1 MIIVC
6 PWGGRNERERY
17 FLQGFTVFNANERFV
32 YILSFYINKI
42 RPINRISV
50 TVLVCSDQRRRK
62 QSRAGGS
69 ILDKGTS
76 PLLPSYLMLPLAK
89 GGGNCPRCPRG
100 SGAPGS
106 ACKEMQ
112 NSVSIQKEFKEC
124 VHLFQN
130 NPQRYEKLNL
140 Y

>member
-42 RPINRISV
+42 RPINPISV

-89 GGGNCPRCPRG
+89 GGGNCPRCPG
-100 SGAPGS
+100 VPAPL
-106 ACKEMQ
+106 ALPVKKCKT
-112 NSVSIQKEFKEC
+112 VFRFKKSSKNA
-124 VHLFQN
+124 HIYFRTILKDMKN
-130 NPQRYEKLNL
+130 
-140 Y
+140 